1 MSDIDTYKQQGFGNS
16 TGFGARPALLI
27 VDLQVA
33 FTDPKHLG
41 GGNILAALNNTKS
54 LLAVARL
61 CGIPVAHSR
70 NVFALDDADTNV
82 WSVKVKS
89 LKHLTETSPASQ
101 IMEQVAPAP
110 GECIVRK
117 TKPSA
122 FFETPLADWLHQKN
136 VDTVIVAG
144 CTTSGCVRAS
154 VVDCISY
161 NFRAVVARDGVGDRA
176 LGPHEASLFDMQ
188 QKYADVLSCAEIA
201 AHLRGALPG

>member
-33 FTDPKHLG
+33 FTDPQHLG
-41 GGNILAALNNTKS
+41 GGNILAALNNTKN
-54 LLAVARL
+54 LLAVARQ

-70 NVFALDDADTNV
+70 NVFDAVDASV
-82 WSVKVKS
+82 WCVKVKS
-89 LKHLTETSPASQ
+89 LKDLTETAPASQ

-154 VVDCISY
+154 VVDCISH
-161 NFRAVVARDGVGDRA
+161 NFRTVVARDGVGDRA
-176 LGPHEASLFDMQ
+176 LGPHEASLFDMA

-201 AHLRGALPG
+201 AHLRGALAS